1 MDLIV
6 LDGKPIGVSKI
17 NFKITKK
24 EKDFINKLPY
34 FKNNDDVCI
43 STNIS
48 IFDDTNFKR
57 IKEIMNKN
65 VEEYKTKMLGIN
77 DELKVVHSWATL
89 NDNTNHYIHNHK
101 NSLISAVFYLENE
114 GENKIRF
121 SVEKSPLLKC
131 GFFDYK
137 INNYNWFNS
146 EIWEINIEKG
156 MVIMFLSD
164 LKHESLNKGKKTM
177 VGANY
182 FLTGEIGSHKE
193 TTYLKI

>member
-17 NFKITKK
+17 NFEITKK
-24 EKDFINKLPY
+24 EKNSINKLPY
-34 FKNNDDVCI
+34 LKNNYGVCV
-43 STNIS
+43 SKNTS

-57 IKEIMNKN
+57 IKGIMSKN

-89 NDNTNHYIHNHK
+89 NDNTNHHIHDHK

-114 GENKIRF
+114 GKNKIRF

-146 EIWEINIEKG
+146 EIWDIDIEKG
-156 MVIMFLSD
+156 MVVMFLSD

-182 FLTGEIGSHKE
+182 FLTGEIGSHKK